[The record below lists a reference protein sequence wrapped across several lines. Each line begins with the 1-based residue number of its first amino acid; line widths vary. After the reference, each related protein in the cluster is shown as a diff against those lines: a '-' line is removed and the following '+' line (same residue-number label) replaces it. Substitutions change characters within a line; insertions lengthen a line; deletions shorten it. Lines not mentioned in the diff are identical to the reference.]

1 MLKFCT
7 KAAFPSAKSFRVIA
21 PGFQRRLQSGK
32 WPEAVTYLRSLA
44 RAWAADGI
52 RFEDCTGALPFQ
64 DIDPSN
70 SDPTGPSSDPPVEIA
85 LGLLREGRGYSDSKY
100 AFPVAILIP
109 VAYRG

>member
-21 PGFQRRLQSGK
+21 PGLQRRLQSGK

-52 RFEDCTGALPFQ
+52 RFEDCTGALPFR
-64 DIDPSN
+64 DIDPGN
-70 SDPTGPSSDPPVEIA
+70 FDPTGPSSDPSVEIA
-85 LGLLREGRGYSDSKY
+85 LGLLREGRGY
-100 AFPVAILIP
+100 
-109 VAYRG
+109 